1 MAVLITGGYGLLG
14 SWVARDLAEQGH
26 DVMLLDVAERDMSY
40 LEPVQKRVRFVRA
53 SVMDLPRLT
62 ELFREHEGK
71 IDGIIH
77 TVAVMAVPEYWAN
90 PHAGTEIN
98 IMGTVNMLEMARL
111 FGVEKF
117 LYVSSGAVYGVFTG
131 RAHEE
136 RNPPKPGD
144 LYGACKAGAEMIG
157 EQYAN
162 HYGIDF
168 RCVRPYFFFG
178 PGKMPSELPHLFTM
192 LLGPLES
199 LTGLKLEKG
208 SEQKL
213 GFTYVRDTAKGTFL
227 LYTARNPKRKTYN
240 IASEEPVSFRQMV
253 SLARKYSKNPT
264 AVEMGPGILFP
275 RGETLDITL
284 AKEDLGFSP
293 EYDVEEGM
301 KEYADWISD
310 IRG

>member
-26 DVMLLDVAERDMSY
+26 DVILLDIAKRDPSY
-40 LEPVQKRVRFVRA
+40 LEPVQKRVSFVQA
-53 SVMDLPRLT
+53 SIMDIPRLIQ
-62 ELFREHEGK
+62 LFRGQEGK

-77 TVAVMAVPEYWAN
+77 TVAVMATPEYWSN
-90 PHAGTEIN
+90 PHAGTDIN

-111 FGVEKF
+111 F
-117 LYVSSGAVYGVFTG
+117 

-144 LYGACKAGAEMIG
+144 LYGASKAGAEMIG
-157 EQYAN
+157 RQYEH

-178 PGKMPSELPHLFTM
+178 PGKLPSELPHLFTM

-199 LTGLKLEKG
+199 LTDLKLEKG
-208 SEQKL
+208 SEQRL
-213 GFTYVRDTAKGTFL
+213 GFTYVKDTAKGTSL
-227 LYTARNPKRKTYN
+227 LYTAVEPIHKTYN
-240 IASEEPVSFRQMV
+240 IASEEPVSFQQMV
-253 SLARKYSKNPT
+253 ALARKYSKKPT
-264 AVEMGPGILFP
+264 AVDMGPGILFP

-284 AKEDLGFSP
+284 ARNELGFKP
-293 EYDVEEGM
+293 EYSVEEGM
-301 KEYADWISD
+301 KEYAEWISGF
-310 IRG
+310 RG